1 MSSSQAIT
9 ETIVLRTKTFPDPA
23 EGKPTF
29 SSIFFNSAHT
39 VKAQPGFIRQYWG
52 NQVEDPTVFLWSI
65 DWKSL
70 EDQITFEKSNH
81 YRIFKFGLNNAF
93 NIEEFP
99 PLLIYTKFDHDPIP
113 AIEAPVTEVAFY
125 TVPYGTK
132 EETKREI
139 DAVFANVPV
148 MEGVTKVGKS
158 TGGATGWVS
167 KTNPQNGGAVE
178 GHTIAY
184 HGVFGYA
191 SIEDHMRWRET
202 PEHAQVIE
210 GLSELSKF
218 DFKDSDIFGKSMFHV
233 VFKKGS

>member
-1 MSSSQAIT
+1 MPLSQAIT
-9 ETIVLRTKTFPDPA
+9 ETIILRTKNLPNTV
-23 EGKPTF
+23 EGGPTF
-29 SSIFFNSAHT
+29 DSIFFRLVHT
-39 VKAQPGFIRQYWG
+39 VKGQPGFIRQYWG

-65 DWKSL
+65 DWESI
-70 EDQITFEKSNH
+70 EDQIAFEKSNH
-81 YRIFKFGLNNAF
+81 YGSIKKGLSNAF

-125 TVPYGTK
+125 TVPSGTP

-139 DAVFANVPV
+139 DAIFAKVPV
-148 MEGVTKVGKS
+148 MEGVTKIGKS

-167 KTNPQNGGAVE
+167 KTDPQNGGARE

-191 SIEDHMRWRET
+191 SIEDHMRWRDT

-210 GLSELSKF
+210 GLSELGKF
-218 DFKDSDIFGKSMFHV
+218 EFEDSDIFGKTMFHV
-233 VFKKGS
+233 RFQKGN